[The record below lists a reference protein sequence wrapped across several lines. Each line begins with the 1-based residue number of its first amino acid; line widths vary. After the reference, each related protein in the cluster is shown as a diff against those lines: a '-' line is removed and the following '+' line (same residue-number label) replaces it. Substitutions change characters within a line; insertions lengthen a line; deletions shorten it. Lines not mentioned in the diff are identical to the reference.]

1 VKIEVIFEGETF
13 WLSLRKMG
21 ALFGVEV
28 QTINYHLKEIF
39 KSGELEEEATIRKI
53 RIVQIEGNRKVAREV
68 DIGNAEVITDFRND
82 HLFLAVKACR
92 NNGFIHDTFC

>member
-13 WLSLRKMG
+13 WLSQRKMG

-28 QTINYHLKEIF
+28 QTINYYLKEIF

-53 RIVQIEGNRKVAREV
+53 RIVQTEGSREV
-68 DIGNAEVITDFRND
+68 DREVDFLEAIGVG
-82 HLFLAVKACR
+82 KAYK
-92 NNGFIHDTFC
+92 IL